1 MKSILCFSF
10 IMFFIAA
17 TTAGC
22 RTQNGT
28 FSGTENKNIDMSG
41 YVMYSKVQTA
51 DSSTGTPVGKIIMGR
66 VNYKSRKVGIPA
78 DQKIP
83 FTGNFK
89 STRTKT
95 IFGTEEHIVEYD
107 FTADNSSDA
116 AAAAGK
122 LEDMKEKVF
131 SNTQEK

>member
-1 MKSILCFSF
+1 MKQIISF
-10 IMFFIAA
+10 VIIALVAA
-17 TTAGC
+17 TLQGC
-22 RTQNGT
+22 RSQGEL
-28 FSGTENKNIDMSG
+28 FPAGTESKNIGMEG
-41 YVMYSKVQTA
+41 YVMYGKIHTA
-51 DSSTGTPVGKIIMGR
+51 DSSTGTPVGKIIVGR

-122 LEDMKEKVF
+122 LEDMKEKVL

>member
-1 MKSILCFSF
+1 MKSILYFSF

-17 TTAGC
+17 MTAGC

-107 FTADNSSDA
+107 FTAGSETEA
-116 AAAAGK
+116 AAVSAK
-122 LEDMKEKVF
+122 LEKVKKELL
-131 SNTQEK
+131 NAPPEK